1 MWAPPAL
8 QARRR
13 ALRGR
18 RPSIAGMATRFE
30 LRAATPGDAPRVAE
44 ILLAARTAHLPYA
57 PLAHSA
63 AEVHDWIAQV
73 LLPAGGVRV
82 LVAGGVP
89 RAMAAHAVDN
99 GVGWIEQL
107 YVEPGFNGRGGGTAL
122 LQRALAELHAA
133 GAHPV
138 RLWCFQANTGARRFY
153 ERHGFVAVDFTDGRG
168 NEEGCPDVLY
178 ERSSSG

>member
-1 MWAPPAL
+1 MAL
-8 QARRR
+8 RR
-13 ALRGR
+13 AT
-18 RPSIAGMATRFE
+18 ADD
-30 LRAATPGDAPRVAE
+30 AARVAQV
-44 ILLAARTAHLPYA
+44 LLASRARHLPYA
-57 PLAHSA
+57 PLAHTP
-63 AEVHDWIAQV
+63 AEVHAWVAQV

-82 LVAGGVP
+82 VVADGDL

-99 GVGWIEQL
+99 GTGWIEQL
-107 YVEPGFNGRGGGTAL
+107 YVEPGFEGRGFGAAL
-122 LQRALAELHAA
+122 LRRALAELHAA

-153 ERHGFVAVDFTDGRG
+153 ERQGFVAVDFTDGRG